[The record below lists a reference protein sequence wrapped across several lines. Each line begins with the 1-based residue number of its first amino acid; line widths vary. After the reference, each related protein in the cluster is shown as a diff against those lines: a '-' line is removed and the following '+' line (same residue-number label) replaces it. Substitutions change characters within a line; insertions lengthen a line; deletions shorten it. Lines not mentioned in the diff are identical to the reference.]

1 MKLRLNMKW
10 NEYIYNQLNK
20 FIVNSFKFMMLRM
33 HWKGRMHI
41 FAIGKCVNLHWK
53 VLAQTFAKG

>member
-1 MKLRLNMKW
+1 MNW